1 MHLDKK
7 KERKRKLIS
16 LIVLVVL
23 LLVAAAVTVYFL
35 WEKAPVTADERSAA
49 TESTATAS
57 AAETATVE
65 EYEDTKAENKEA
77 EPAADEPE
85 VAEEVSVT
93 SEPSPSPTPPPEPTP
108 EPVPEGT
115 APLNAREDGVYT
127 VLIVGEDKWTGNTDT
142 ILVGKIDTN
151 AHKMDFVS
159 IPRDTLINVDWD
171 VRKINSVYYRFRE
184 LGRDPAQE
192 LKSKIRDIVGF
203 EVDCY
208 AIVNLEAFIQVIDAV
223 GGVEY
228 ELAEPLYY
236 EDYTLVDGQWQD
248 SYHDI
253 PAGKQ
258 TLTGHQ
264 AMGLVRYRHGY
275 AGGDMDRIKVQH
287 DFLRACAKQ
296 FISLGNIPNVGKVI
310 DILAE
315 NIDTDM
321 SAANIAWFFRQAL
334 MCKPENINFH
344 TMPNSPQTLG
354 GGYSYAVI
362 LVYQWR
368 DMINEVL
375 NPYSQ
380 PLTINDLNVVYK
392 DVFGYGCTRETQGA
406 WYFVGAREAE
416 MMAAGLLPAA
426 G

>member
-7 KERKRKLIS
+7 KQRKRK
-16 LIVLVVL
+16 IVTAVVLGVL
-23 LLVAAAVTVYFL
+23 LLVAAAVTAYML
-35 WEKAPVTADERSAA
+35 WEEAPVIADERPAITEAA
-49 TESTATAS
+49 PTESPAEAS
-57 AAETATVE
+57 ALPVE
-65 EYEDTKAENKEA
+65 EDSEEQTPEA
-77 EPAADEPE
+77 TPMP
-85 VAEEVSVT
+85 T
-93 SEPSPSPTPPPEPTP
+93 PEPSPEPTP
-108 EPVPEGT
+108 TPTPDPLEKAVAPE
-115 APLNAREDGVYT
+115 NVRQDGVYT

-142 ILVGKIDTN
+142 ILVGKIDTV

-159 IPRDTLINVDWD
+159 IPRDTLLNIDWE
-171 VRKINSVYYRFRE
+171 VRKINSVYYKYRDM
-184 LGRDPAQE
+184 GRDPALE
-192 LKSKIRDIVGF
+192 LKKHITNIVGF

-236 EDYTLVDGQWQD
+236 EDYTLVDGEWVD

-315 NIDTDM
+315 NIDTDL

-392 DVFGYGCTRETQGA
+392 DVFGYGCTREVQGG
-406 WYFVGAREAE
+406 WYFIGAREAE